1 MAQDPTASKRS
12 IEQQRFGGDFSEF
25 AELFKMSGERPKD
38 DVQRDMTLI
47 DDLLADQKKEQE
59 KGK

>member
-1 MAQDPTASKRS
+1 MADEPEIQTQHVA
-12 IEQQRFGGDFSEF
+12 QQRFGGTFQEF
-25 AELFKMSGERPKD
+25 METFKMSGERPKNEVD
-38 DVQRDMTLI
+38 QDMALI